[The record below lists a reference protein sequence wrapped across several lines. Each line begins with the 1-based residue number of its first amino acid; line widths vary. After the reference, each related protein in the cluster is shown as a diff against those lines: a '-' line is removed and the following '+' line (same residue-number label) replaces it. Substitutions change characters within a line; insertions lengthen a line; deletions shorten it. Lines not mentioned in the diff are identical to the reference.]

1 MRVLARRYVPG
12 AGLTSYD
19 QAKEVMQVATQ
30 AESRSAPRI
39 PLSRPRVLRAAVKVA
54 DQGGIESL
62 TMRRLAEE
70 LGAEAMSLYY
80 HVANKEDVLDGIVD
94 VIAREINHVVDQ
106 IDAPSTGPQ
115 WKTAVRRRILS
126 AREVLLRHPWAPV
139 LFENRASTS
148 QAIMR
153 YYDGLLGLLRDGG
166 FSYDLAHHALHVL
179 GSRALGFAQELIDP
193 GDAASGDEVTAGLDD
208 MADQFPHLVGML
220 MEVAHDDPE
229 STLGWCDDQTEFEF
243 ALDLILD
250 GLDRARQTTPP
261 RLLVAGGFRS
271 GDPVQHGEGRG
282 DDPQRGGQPGEHDEV
297 VLGSRRLERV
307 AELRTGEQPGGQEP
321 QPD

>member
-1 MRVLARRYVPG
+1 
-12 AGLTSYD
+12 
-19 QAKEVMQVATQ
+19 MQVATQ

-39 PLSRPRVLRAAVKVA
+39 PLSRQRVLRAAVKVA

-70 LGAEAMSLYY
+70 LEAEAMSLYY

-94 VIAREINHVVDQ
+94 VIAREINDVVDQ
-106 IDAPSTGPQ
+106 IDAPSAGPK

-126 AREVLLRHPWAPV
+126 ARQVLLQHPWAPV
-139 LFENRASTS
+139 LFEKRASTS
-148 QAIMR
+148 QAVLR

-166 FSYDLAHHALHVL
+166 FSYDLGHHALHVL

-193 GDAASGDEVTAGLDD
+193 GNAAGGDEVTAVLDN

-220 MEVAHDDPE
+220 MEVAHDDPG

-250 GLDRARQTTPP
+250 GLDRTRQATSP
-261 RLLVAGGFRS
+261 RLFVAGGFRA
-271 GDPVQHGEGRG
+271 GDPVQHGEGGG
-282 DDPQRGGQPGEHDEV
+282 DDPQGGGQPREHDEV
-297 VLGSRRLERV
+297 VLGSRRPERV
-307 AELRTGEQPGGQEP
+307 AELCADEQPGGQEP
-321 QPD
+321 QPG